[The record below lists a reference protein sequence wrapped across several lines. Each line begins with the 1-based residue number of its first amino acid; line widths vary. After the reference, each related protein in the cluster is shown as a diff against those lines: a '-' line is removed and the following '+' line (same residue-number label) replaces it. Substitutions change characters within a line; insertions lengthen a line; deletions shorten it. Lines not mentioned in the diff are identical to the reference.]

1 MIKPPLFAKKYLYRI
16 CFDDRGVLQSVRIYA
31 AMMVHWLTPCLAMSE
46 SMSESSWIFW
56 WILL

>member
-31 AMMVHWLTPCLAMSE
+31 AMMVH
-46 SMSESSWIFW
+46 
-56 WILL
+56 